1 MRSFFILFVLVSAT
15 AMTGSAQEKLSSQ
28 VETIVP
34 IMVAAVEEKA
44 EKLAPL
50 PIDLGIP
57 RVVPVERSSKLED
70 EVSEVSSGQT
80 ANGYTRPDGKTRTKR
95 YFNSMFGPFS
105 LARSVATAG
114 ISTWRNSP
122 EEWGPHWEGFGKRS
136 ASNIGRSVIRNSV
149 MYGMDEALKVDSHFY
164 RSQKKDAGS
173 RIVNALISPVTARK
187 PNGKRT
193 IGIPRIAGTYTASIV
208 AAETWYPDRYDYKD
222 GLRNGTIS
230 LGFNAAFNLVKE
242 FIWKK

>member
-1 MRSFFILFVLVSAT
+1 MRSFLLLSVFVWTAAVSA
-15 AMTGSAQEKLSSQ
+15 SAQEKIPTTSQ
-28 VETIVP
+28 AATPVASVTGSEKQAKLEPIAGSVAVPDSVP
-34 IMVAAVEEKA
+34 IDRIG
-44 EKLAPL
+44 KLQG
-50 PIDLGIP
+50 DGGTVTS
-57 RVVPVERSSKLED
+57 R
-70 EVSEVSSGQT
+70 QT
-80 ANGYTRPDGKTRTKR
+80 STGYTRPDGKTRAKR

-122 EEWGPHWEGFGKRS
+122 EEWGPHWEGFGKRF

-149 MYGMDEALKVDSHFY
+149 MFGMDEALKVDSHFY
-164 RSQKKDAGS
+164 RSQKRDAKS

-187 PNGKRT
+187 PDGKRT
-193 IGIPRIAGTYTASIV
+193 IGLPRIAGTYTASIV